1 MHRASSNVIFYQF
14 CFGQLQQMFP
24 VCASNFT
31 TVGLAAEMAGPSYLQ
46 YNTVQQAITGGLDL
60 GINTSDM
67 TLKRTISA
75 SISHPEAI
83 VDSSCF
89 NVISYTLV
97 SLTSTI
103 ILDVSVF

>member
-1 MHRASSNVIFYQF
+1 
-14 CFGQLQQMFP
+14 MFP

-97 SLTSTI
+97 SLPQ
-103 ILDVSVF
+103 